1 MNPLDLAAAVPDPRQ
16 FPAVP
21 AAAADLPLYRRAEES
36 LEASTRLAAQAVDA
50 KLSRDLADRLAGEGA
65 QLARLVDGAPSVAVA
80 RHLWRLIDGVSS
92 EPSGGGTLAVTVFAL
107 PLVLVAGLA
116 ATRGEATLAGVLAD
130 VEAIAELLRRH
141 GALAGNR
148 SIAFANVLAGAEALD
163 LARLP
168 EILAWQR
175 LPGAGEA
182 AAPPRAVRPAP
193 IRVGAGP
200 APIRVGAGNESVHL
214 RFLLGTAL
222 ARPGAV
228 LFGARTTEP
237 WGMPLAQAMGREVA
251 AANVSLLALPRP
263 PGRPLV
269 ALDDGRSAQR
279 EVSAQLFASNAIR
292 KLRASV
298 GEPGAVIS
306 AHRSPEVRAGGELR
320 LSLSSPFEPRDAEGF
335 RCPLFATD
343 RVGDV
348 VAMLV
353 RLLQDCRVADIRLL
367 DGVHPD
373 RVAGTTHP
381 LLYKPETIPQGAE
394 LRRH

>member
-21 AAAADLPLYRRAEES
+21 AAAADQPLYRLAQES
-36 LEASTRLAAQAVDA
+36 LDASTRLAAQAIDTRLA
-50 KLSRDLADRLAGEGA
+50 RDLALRLAGEGA
-65 QLARLVDGAPSVAVA
+65 QLARLIDGAPSVAIA
-80 RHLWRLIDGVSS
+80 RHLWRLIDRISG
-92 EPSGGGTLAVTVFAL
+92 EPTGGGTLAVTVFAL
-107 PLVLVAGLA
+107 PLVLVAGIA
-116 ATRGEATLAGVLAD
+116 ATRGEATLAGVVSD

-193 IRVGAGP
+193 IRVGAG
-200 APIRVGAGNESVHL
+200 NESVHL

-237 WGMPLAQAMGREVA
+237 WGMPLAQAMGRELA

-269 ALDDGRSAQR
+269 ARDDGRSAQR

-306 AHRSPEVRAGGELR
+306 AHRSPEARAGGELR

>member
-21 AAAADLPLYRRAEES
+21 AAAADLPLYRLAEEG
-36 LEASTRLAAQAVDA
+36 LEASTRLAAQAIDA
-50 KLSRDLADRLAGEGA
+50 KLSRDLAERLAGEGA

-80 RHLWRLIDGVSS
+80 RHLWRLIDRISG
-92 EPSGGGTLAVTVFAL
+92 EPPGGGTLAVNVFAL
-107 PLVLVAGLA
+107 PLVLVAGIA

-130 VEAIAELLRRH
+130 VDAIAELLRRH
-141 GALAGNR
+141 GALAGNQ
-148 SIAFANVLAGAEALD
+148 SIAFANALAGADALD

-168 EILAWQR
+168 EVLAWQR
-175 LPGAGEA
+175 LPGTDGGV
-182 AAPPRAVRPAP
+182 APPRAVHPTP
-193 IRVGAGP
+193 IG
-200 APIRVGAGNESVHL
+200 VGAGNESVHL

-222 ARPGAV
+222 ARPGAA
-228 LFGARTTEP
+228 LFDARTTEP
-237 WGMPLAQAMGREVA
+237 WGMPLAQALGSELAM
-251 AANVSLLALPRP
+251 ANVSLLALPRP
-263 PGRPLV
+263 PRRPLA

-279 EVSAQLFASNAIR
+279 EVSVQLFASNAIR

-306 AHRSPEVRAGGELR
+306 AHRSPEVRAAGELR
-320 LSLSSPFEPRDAEGF
+320 VSLSSPFEPRDAEGF

-367 DGVHPD
+367 DGIHPD

-381 LLYKPETIPQGAE
+381 LLYKPETIPEGAE
-394 LRRH
+394 LRLH

>member
-21 AAAADLPLYRRAEES
+21 AAADQPLYRLAAES
-36 LEASTRLAAQAVDA
+36 LDASTRLAAQEIEAQ
-50 KLSRDLADRLAGEGA
+50 LSRDLAARLAA
-65 QLARLVDGAPSVAVA
+65 DDPQLARLIDGAPSVAIA
-80 RHLWRLIDGVSS
+80 RHLWRLIDRLCA
-92 EPSGGGTLAVTVFAL
+92 ELTGGETLAVSVFAL
-107 PLVLVAGLA
+107 PLVLVAGIA
-116 ATRGEATLAGVLAD
+116 ANRGEATLPGVLPD
-130 VEAIAELLRRH
+130 VDAVAQLLRRH
-141 GALAGNR
+141 GALAGNQ

-175 LPGAGEA
+175 LPGVLDG
-182 AAPPRAVRPAP
+182 AAPPRAVRPSP
-193 IRVGAGP
+193 IRVGAGS
-200 APIRVGAGNESVHL
+200 ESVHL

-222 ARPGAV
+222 ARPGAA
-228 LFGARTTEP
+228 LFDARTTEP
-237 WGMPLAQAMGREVA
+237 WGMPLAQALGRELA

-269 ALDDGRSAQR
+269 ALDDGRNAQR

-306 AHRSPEVRAGGELR
+306 AHRSPGVRAGGELR

>member
-1 MNPLDLAAAVPDPRQ
+1 MAI
-16 FPAVP
+16 
-21 AAAADLPLYRRAEES
+21 
-36 LEASTRLAAQAVDA
+36 
-50 KLSRDLADRLAGEGA
+50 
-65 QLARLVDGAPSVAVA
+65 A
-80 RHLWRLIDGVSS
+80 RHLWRLIDRICG

-116 ATRGEATLAGVLAD
+116 TTRAEATLPGVLTD
-130 VEAIAELLRRH
+130 VEAVAQLLRRH
-141 GALAGNR
+141 GALAGNQ

-175 LPGAGEA
+175 LPGAHEG
-182 AAPPRAVRPAP
+182 AAPPRAVRPS
-193 IRVGAGP
+193 
-200 APIRVGAGNESVHL
+200 PIRVGAGNESVHL

-222 ARPGAV
+222 ARPGAA

-237 WGMPLAQAMGREVA
+237 WGMPLAQALGRELA

-263 PGRPLV
+263 PARPLV

-306 AHRSPEVRAGGELR
+306 AHRSPEVRAGGEIR

-348 VAMLV
+348 VTMLV
-353 RLLQDCRVADIRLL
+353 RLLEDCRVADIRLL

-373 RVAGTTHP
+373 RVTGTTHP